1 MPAKCPQGRVAWRER
16 AGGQILGLVYAL
28 GFLLAVVLYIGVVTL
43 AMVRRGVSGA
53 FLALTGTAIFG
64 LWLTFFVISAAE
76 YKAPTAGLTATTAA
90 PTCKR
95 PRDQSS
101 FTVLPPSPASHR
113 FWNRHYRWPCDA
125 LPVSRA
131 LSAFPDM
138 WYPA

>member
-90 PTCKR
+90 QPANGHGI
-95 PRDQSS
+95 
-101 FTVLPPSPASHR
+101 SPLLRSCRLVPLLIVFGIATIAGRVMH
-113 FWNRHYRWPCDA
+113 
-125 LPVSRA
+125 SR
-131 LSAFPDM
+131 
-138 WYPA
+138 